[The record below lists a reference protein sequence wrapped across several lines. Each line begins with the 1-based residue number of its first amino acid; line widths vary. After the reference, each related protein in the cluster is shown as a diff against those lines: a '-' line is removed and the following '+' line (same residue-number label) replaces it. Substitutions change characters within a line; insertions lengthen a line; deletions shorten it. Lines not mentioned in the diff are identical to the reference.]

1 MELYLTNGHVVDSKN
16 GIDETLDIKIKD
28 GVIAEL
34 GKNLDVPENADVINC
49 RGLTII
55 PGICDMHVHL
65 RDPGQTH
72 KEDIYTACEAAAAGG
87 VTAVACMPNTT
98 PPIDNAEIVSY
109 ILEKAKTAKAK
120 VYPVGAIT
128 KGLSGAELTDF
139 TALKNAGCVAVSD
152 DGKPVKNA
160 MIMKQAIRKA
170 ALERLAIISHCEDI
184 DIIDGG
190 IINKGAVS
198 ETMGVKGMA
207 RSSENYITAR
217 EIFLAGEQRMPIHIA
232 HVSTKEAVNIIRLAK
247 SKESKVTCETAPH
260 YFTLTEDK
268 LFSRDADYRM
278 NPPLREQAD
287 VDAITEAICDGTI
300 DCIVTDHAPH
310 TAEEKSDFLTAP
322 NGVVGL
328 ETSLAATVTM
338 LLNTGKITL
347 VQLVD
352 LMCVRPRQILGIE
365 GGTLSVGSPADIA
378 IFSET
383 EQWTVEL
390 EKLHSKSKNTCFKGM
405 TLTGKVKYTILNG
418 EIVYKDDNKEKEEQ

>member
-16 GIDETLDIKIKD
+16 GIDETLDIRIKD

-34 GKNLDVPENADVINC
+34 GKTLFIPENSNVINC
-49 RGLTII
+49 HGLTVI

-128 KGLSGAELTDF
+128 KGLSGEELTDF
-139 TALKNAGCVAVSD
+139 AALKEAGCVAVSD
-152 DGKPVKNA
+152 DGRPVKNA
-160 MIMKQAIRKA
+160 KIMKQAIRKA
-170 ALERLAIISHCEDI
+170 ALERLAIISHCEDL

-338 LLNTGKITL
+338 LLNTGKITH

-352 LMCVRPRQILGIE
+352 LMCVRPREILGIG
-365 GGTLSVGSPADIA
+365 GGTLSIGSPADIA

-383 EQWTVEL
+383 EQWTVEP

-418 EIVYKDDNKEKEEQ
+418 EVVYKDENKEKEE